1 MRNSAITGSVSGMSQ
16 DTYDFLGRQLREARK
31 NRRLTQPAI
40 AARVGRD
47 PARISELERD
57 LLSGRAGRD
66 RLTLFAELCD
76 ALSVRPV
83 LVPIDKLE
91 AVDVVLGA
99 VRTRAREDSRRS
111 AFDDVFVDLSETPDA

>member
-1 MRNSAITGSVSGMSQ
+1 M
-16 DTYDFLGRQLREARK
+16 
-31 NRRLTQPAI
+31 
-40 AARVGRD
+40 
-47 PARISELERD
+47 
-57 LLSGRAGRD
+57 
-66 RLTLFAELCD
+66 FAELCD